1 MGSARGRNAY
11 LLLGMLKI
19 IIEMSEK
26 RKNFHSLRVLMFAP
40 ALTKQQV
47 FPEERTS
54 LLFRK
59 SPFLL
64 RKGHALG
71 HCAERFKKKRII
83 QKKKHLA
90 LQKQDI
96 LVCRFWLVGQRTGGL
111 GNWKEEDC
119 MRV

>member
-1 MGSARGRNAY
+1 MGSAGGRNAY
-11 LLLGMLKI
+11 LLLSMLKV

-26 RKNFHSLRVLMFAP
+26 RKNLHSLRVLMFAP
-40 ALTKQQV
+40 ALKKQQI

-71 HCAERFKKKRII
+71 HCAERLKIKKRII
-83 QKKKHLA
+83 
-90 LQKQDI
+90 
-96 LVCRFWLVGQRTGGL
+96 
-111 GNWKEEDC
+111 
-119 MRV
+119 